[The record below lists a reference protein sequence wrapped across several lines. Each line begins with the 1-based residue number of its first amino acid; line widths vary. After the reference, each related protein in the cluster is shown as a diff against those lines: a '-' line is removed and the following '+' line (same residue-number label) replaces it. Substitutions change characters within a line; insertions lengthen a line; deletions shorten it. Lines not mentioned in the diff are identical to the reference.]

1 MARSSIAKLSR
12 AASRS
17 LRTSTTSVL
26 PRRSSA
32 ALLNAT
38 KPAATAGLVVPA
50 RKLFTTSA
58 VATRGIMPDTDD
70 PKVPETP
77 KEEVKTSVVELS
89 DADYH
94 ELADTYL
101 ETVLTKLEELQDARE
116 GVDVEYAPG
125 PPLMIFVHKQDAD
138 SPSNIQAG
146 VLNVTFPGAGT
157 YVINKQPPNK
167 QIWLSS
173 PISGP
178 KRYDWVVVGDSQNEK
193 EGTAAGAWVYARDGS
208 TLDDLFLKELDVDL
222 SIAPSTYGEDQS

>member
-38 KPAATAGLVVPA
+38 KPAATAGLVVSA

-116 GVDVEYAPG
+116 GVDVEYA
-125 PPLMIFVHKQDAD
+125 
-138 SPSNIQAG
+138 AG

>member
-70 PKVPETP
+70 PKVPEAP

-116 GVDVEYAPG
+116 GVDVEYA
-125 PPLMIFVHKQDAD
+125 
-138 SPSNIQAG
+138 AG

>member
-116 GVDVEYAPG
+116 GVDVEYA
-125 PPLMIFVHKQDAD
+125 
-138 SPSNIQAG
+138 AG

>member
-12 AASRS
+12 AAFCS

-26 PRRSSA
+26 PHRSSA

-116 GVDVEYAPG
+116 GVDVEYAVRCKHPPFLRRKPFHKSLHVTPKWNPQTGPG
-125 PPLMIFVHKQDAD
+125 F
-138 SPSNIQAG
+138 
-146 VLNVTFPGAGT
+146 
-157 YVINKQPPNK
+157 
-167 QIWLSS
+167 LS
-173 PISGP
+173 
-178 KRYDWVVVGDSQNEK
+178 
-193 EGTAAGAWVYARDGS
+193 
-208 TLDDLFLKELDVDL
+208 
-222 SIAPSTYGEDQS
+222 

>member
-26 PRRSSA
+26 PRHYSA

-116 GVDVEYAPG
+116 GVDVEYA
-125 PPLMIFVHKQDAD
+125 
-138 SPSNIQAG
+138 AG

>member
-17 LRTSTTSVL
+17 LRTSTSSVL

-77 KEEVKTSVVELS
+77 KEDVKTSVVELS

-116 GVDVEYAPG
+116 GVDVEYA
-125 PPLMIFVHKQDAD
+125 
-138 SPSNIQAG
+138 AG

>member
-38 KPAATAGLVVPA
+38 KPAATAGLVIPA

-116 GVDVEYAPG
+116 GVDVEYA
-125 PPLMIFVHKQDAD
+125 
-138 SPSNIQAG
+138 AG

>member
-17 LRTSTTSVL
+17 LRTSTSSVL

-32 ALLNAT
+32 LLLNAT
-38 KPAATAGLVVPA
+38 KPAATAGLVVPT

-70 PKVPETP
+70 PKVKETP
-77 KEEVKTSVVELS
+77 KEDVKTSVVELS

-116 GVDVEYAPG
+116 GVDVEYA
-125 PPLMIFVHKQDAD
+125 
-138 SPSNIQAG
+138 AG

>member
-17 LRTSTTSVL
+17 LRTSSIL
-26 PRRSSA
+26 PRRASA

-38 KPAATAGLVVPA
+38 KPAATAGIVIPA

-116 GVDVEYAPG
+116 GVDVEYA
-125 PPLMIFVHKQDAD
+125 
-138 SPSNIQAG
+138 AG

>member
-17 LRTSTTSVL
+17 VRTSTSSVL

-116 GVDVEYAPG
+116 GVDVEYA
-125 PPLMIFVHKQDAD
+125 
-138 SPSNIQAG
+138 AG

>member
-17 LRTSTTSVL
+17 LHTSTTSVL

-116 GVDVEYAPG
+116 GVDVEYA
-125 PPLMIFVHKQDAD
+125 
-138 SPSNIQAG
+138 AG

>member
-12 AASRS
+12 AAFCS

-26 PRRSSA
+26 PHRSSA

-116 GVDVEYAPG
+116 GVDVEYA
-125 PPLMIFVHKQDAD
+125 
-138 SPSNIQAG
+138 AG

>member
-38 KPAATAGLVVPA
+38 KPAAAAGLVVPA

-70 PKVPETP
+70 PKVPDTP

-116 GVDVEYAPG
+116 GVDVEYA
-125 PPLMIFVHKQDAD
+125 
-138 SPSNIQAG
+138 AG

-178 KRYDWVVVGDSQNEK
+178 KRYDWVVVGDSQNDK

>member
-116 GVDVEYAPG
+116 GVDVEYA
-125 PPLMIFVHKQDAD
+125 
-138 SPSNIQAG
+138 AG

-222 SIAPSTYGEDQS
+222 SIAPSTYGEDQSYP